1 MANQDLATASL
12 VTSALKSNA
21 VFIEVDGS
29 VRRITIDKLMD
40 TINSG
45 DEMLLRQ
52 VAWGIP
58 IKQNQSSQSW
68 GVIGNLGMRD
78 EYESKCGRY
87 LVTPSGLAA
96 KLSPTDSSVYA
107 DGTALVESKGNVMF
121 IAPRLYYVVK
131 EDAASGVPYLWLSQL
146 PIGGHYIGNCNNDE
160 YVCIGAYVGSMSG
173 SSLVSRS
180 EATPAGNKTIEE
192 FWTAAQ
198 TIGKDWGL
206 TDYDHRRFMM
216 MYALGHYGNP
226 NIQACLGNGVG
237 GGAGGWQSVSAV
249 AVKLKTGATKGLG
262 DSWAKIDID
271 PLVSSDGYQT
281 TKSSRVNV
289 GGIEDPYCWIQE
301 LLQGV
306 YCGSSKNADQDG
318 TEIFI
323 YKGNRIPTAAE
334 LSTHPSGN
342 YRQLT
347 RLNVNGFAKTRMIGE
362 YFDLNATAVGGGA
375 LSYWGSYVNQSESL
389 IEQTCSAGGRAC
401 DALWAGLDMFNSI
414 AAYDFKYGDYGCR
427 LAYYGSLSFVS
438 GAQLAAV

>member
-180 EATPAGNKTIEE
+180 EATPANSKTIEA

-237 GGAGGWQSVSAV
+237 GGGLWVNIQVV
-249 AVKLKTGATKGLG
+249 ANRLKTGVTKSLG
-262 DSWAKIDID
+262 DSWAKIDIN
-271 PLVSSDGYQT
+271 PLVSGEVTSEN
-281 TKSSRVNV
+281 SSRVNV
-289 GGIEDPYCWIQE
+289 GGIEDPYNWLSE
-301 LLQGV
+301 MTQGV

-347 RLNVNGFAKTRMIGE
+347 RTLSDGFIKTILLGE
-362 YFDLNATAVGGGA
+362 YFDIFPTTFSGGSS
-375 LSYWGSYVNQSESL
+375 SYWGDQGHHKASNGQIVSFGDRAL
-389 IEQTCSAGGRAC
+389 AGSPS
-401 DALWAGLDMFNSI
+401 GLGASSSNDVFSSSRV
-414 AAYDFKYGDYGCR
+414 DYGCR

>member
-1 MANQDLATASL
+1 MANQDLGTVQS
-12 VTSALKSNA
+12 VSSALKNNS
-21 VFIEVDGS
+21 VLIEVDGS
-29 VRRITIDKLMD
+29 IRRITIDKLMD

-52 VAWGIP
+52 VAWGVP
-58 IKQNQSSQSW
+58 IKQNQSSQDW

-87 LVTPSGLAA
+87 LVTPDGKAA
-96 KLSPTDSSVYA
+96 KLSATDSSVYA
-107 DGTALVESKGNVMF
+107 DGTTLVESKGNVMF

-131 EDAASGVPYLWLSQL
+131 EDAASGVPYLWMSQL
-146 PIGGHYIGNCNNDE
+146 PIGGHYLGNCNNDE
-160 YVCIGAYVGSMSG
+160 YICVGAYVGTMSG
-173 SSLVSRS
+173 STLVSRS
-180 EATPAGNKTIEE
+180 DATPANNKTIEQ

-198 TIGKDWGL
+198 TNGKDWGL
-206 TDYDHRRFMM
+206 TDYDHRRFML

-237 GGAGGWQSVSAV
+237 GSAGGWISVTA
-249 AVKLKTGATKGLG
+249 ACIKLKTGATKSLG

-271 PLVSSDGYQT
+271 PLVQDEVT
-281 TKSSRVNV
+281 TTNSSRVNV

-306 YCGSSKNADQDG
+306 YCGSVDNADQDG

-323 YKGNRIPTAAE
+323 YEGNRMPTAAE
-334 LSTHPSGN
+334 LSTHPSGE

-347 RLNVNGFAKTRMIGE
+347 NKNNAGFVKTRRIGE
-362 YFDLNATAVGGGA
+362 YFDLDTTAVGGGSS
-375 LSYWGSYVNQSESL
+375 SYWGSYSNGVEKISNQV
-389 IEQTCSAGGRAC
+389 CSIGGRAC

-414 AAYDFKYGDYGCR
+414 CAYGFKYADYGAR
-427 LAYYGSLSFVS
+427 LAYFGALVFVS
-438 GAQLAAV
+438 GAQLATA

>member
-96 KLSPTDSSVYA
+96 KLSPTDSNVYA

-180 EATPAGNKTIEE
+180 EATPANDKTIEQ

-226 NIQACLGNGVG
+226 NIQACLGDGVG
-237 GGAGGWQSVSAV
+237 GLDPWKGIQAEAN
-249 AVKLKTGATKGLG
+249 KLKTGATKNLG

-271 PLVSSDGYQT
+271 PLVNGDATS
-281 TKSSRVNV
+281 KNSSRVNV
-289 GGIEDPYCWIQE
+289 GGIEDPYCWLIE
-301 LLQGV
+301 MTQGV
-306 YCGSSKNADQDG
+306 YCGSSDNADQDG

-323 YKGNRIPTAAE
+323 YKGNRMPTAAE

-347 RLNVNGFAKTRMIGE
+347 RTLSGGYVETMLLGE
-362 YFDLNATAVGGGA
+362 YFDIFPATFGGGA
-375 LSYWGSYVNQSESL
+375 SSYWGDYGYHAKSEGQLVGFGGYANSGSL
-389 IEQTCSAGGRAC
+389 S
-401 DALWAGLDMFNSI
+401 GLCYSHSSLAFSDTQL
-414 AAYDFKYGDYGCR
+414 YYGCR

>member
-52 VAWGIP
+52 VAWGVP

-96 KLSPTDSSVYA
+96 KLSATNSGVYA
-107 DGTALVESKGNVMF
+107 DGTTLVESKGNVMF

-160 YVCIGAYVGSMSG
+160 YVCIGAYIGSMSG

-180 EATPAGNKTIEE
+180 GATPANSKSIEQ
-192 FWTAAQ
+192 FWAAAQ
-198 TIGKDWGL
+198 TIGKNWGL
-206 TDYDHRRFMM
+206 ADYDHRRFMM

-226 NIQACLGNGVG
+226 NILTSLGNGVG
-237 GGAGGWQSVSAV
+237 GDGAWVDIQTA
-249 AVKLKTGATKGLG
+249 ANKLKTGATMSLG

-271 PLVSSDGYQT
+271 PLVNDENTST
-281 TKSSRVNV
+281 NSSRVNV
-289 GGIEDPYCWIQE
+289 GGIEDPYNWLHE
-301 LLQGV
+301 MTQGV
-306 YCGSSKNADQDG
+306 YCGSSDNADQSG

-323 YKGNRIPTAAE
+323 YKGNRMPTAAE
-334 LSTHPSGN
+334 LSTHPSGD

-347 RLNVNGFAKTRMIGE
+347 RTLSEGFTKRMILGE
-362 YFDLNATAVGGGA
+362 YFDLFPTAVDGGA
-375 LSYWGSYVNQSESL
+375 SSYWG
-389 IEQTCSAGGRAC
+389 
-401 DALWAGLDMFNSI
+401 
-414 AAYDFKYGDYGCR
+414 DYGYHRESTGQLVRFGGAANSGSSSGLGYSSSPYAFSISHAYFGSR
-427 LAYYGSLSFVS
+427 LAYYGSLVFVS
-438 GAQLAAV
+438 GAQLAAA

>member
-40 TINSG
+40 VINSG
-45 DEMLLRQ
+45 DDMLLRQ
-52 VAWGIP
+52 VAWGVP
-58 IKQNQSSQSW
+58 IKQNQSSQAW

-96 KLSPTDSSVYA
+96 KLSATDSGVYA
-107 DGTALVESKGNVMF
+107 DGTPLVESKGNVMF

-180 EATPAGNKTIEE
+180 GATPANSKTIEQ

-198 TIGKDWGL
+198 TVGKDWGL

-226 NIQACLGNGVG
+226 NIQTSLGNGVG
-237 GGAGGWQSVSAV
+237 GDGVWKDVQAA
-249 AVKLKTGATKGLG
+249 ANKLKTGATKSLG

-271 PLVSSDGYQT
+271 PLVNGET
-281 TKSSRVNV
+281 TTINSSRVNV
-289 GGIEDPYCWIQE
+289 GGIEDPYNWLQE
-301 LLQGV
+301 MTQGV
-306 YCGSSKNADQDG
+306 YCGSSNNADQDG

-323 YKGNRIPTAAE
+323 YKGNRMPTAAE
-334 LSTHPSGN
+334 LSTHPSGD
-342 YRQLT
+342 YRQLM
-347 RLNVNGFAKTRMIGE
+347 RVLSEGFIKTMILGE
-362 YFDLNATAVGGGA
+362 YFDLFPTAYGAGAT
-375 LSYWGSYVNQSESL
+375 SYWGDYSYHKE
-389 IEQTCSAGGRAC
+389 SAGQLVRFGGSASNGSPS
-401 DALWAGLDMFNSI
+401 GLGSSYSHYAFSSSN
-414 AAYDFKYGDYGCR
+414 AYFGSR
-427 LAYYGSLSFVS
+427 LAYYGSLVFGT
-438 GAQLAAV
+438 GAQLAAS

>member
-40 TINSG
+40 VINSG

-52 VAWGIP
+52 VAWGVP

-96 KLSPTDSSVYA
+96 KLSATNSGVYA
-107 DGTALVESKGNVMF
+107 DGTTLVESKGNVMF

-180 EATPAGNKTIEE
+180 GATPANNKTIEQ

-198 TIGKDWGL
+198 TVGKDWGL

-226 NIQACLGNGVG
+226 NIQTSLGNGVG
-237 GGAGGWQSVSAV
+237 GGAGGWQSVSSACV
-249 AVKLKTGATKGLG
+249 ALKTGATKSLG

-271 PLVSSDGYQT
+271 PLVNGDGYQT
-281 TKSSRVNV
+281 INSSRVNV
-289 GGIEDPYCWIQE
+289 GGIEDPYNWIQE

-306 YCGSSKNADQDG
+306 YCGSSDNADQDG

-323 YKGNRIPTAAE
+323 YKGNRMPTAAE
-334 LSTHPSGN
+334 LSTHPSGD
-342 YRQLT
+342 YRQISRINT
-347 RLNVNGFAKTRMIGE
+347 SGFVKTRNIGE
-362 YFDLNATAVGGGA
+362 YFDLNATAVGGGVS
-375 LSYWGSYVNQSESL
+375 SYWGSYYNSTEPSTAQV
-389 IEQTCSAGGRAC
+389 CSIGGRAC
-401 DALWAGLDMFNSI
+401 DALWAGLDMFNTI
-414 AAYDFKYGDYGCR
+414 CGYEFKYVDYGSR
-427 LAYYGSLSFVS
+427 LAYYGSLVFVS
-438 GAQLAAV
+438 GAQLVAA